1 MDPFG
6 RNVRDPKN
14 EAEMQDAITNPTPE
28 TVSRLAPV
36 QLEIPDY
43 DLLETLGSGGYG
55 TVYRA
60 RHQRTGAS
68 VAIKV
73 VRLQAG
79 SRHAERFHRETML
92 CAALH
97 HPHIV
102 QLLDKGEQGDYVYGV
117 FEYVPGETLKSLIR
131 RQGVLTA
138 SETGGLMA
146 EVLDALDC
154 AHAAGI
160 VHRDLKPDNVM
171 VTSTGAVRHAMVLDF
186 GIGTVIP
193 DLQDLQFS
201 QLTMGDE
208 CLGTPAYSAPEQL
221 RGEPPGTR
229 TDLYAWGLMFLECLT
244 GAPAV
249 QGASVAEIV
258 HRQLSPQEVPLPA
271 GIAAHPIAALLR
283 KALRK
288 KAAERSESAAALL
301 TELMRIRLDD
311 LVGAVP
317 PALQARQEDLTRT
330 VATTRVFSE
339 MRQLTVL
346 CCSVSI
352 WPGTVADG
360 AQPLNIED
368 IELLQREE
376 LALFAEAATRR
387 GGMLAGT
394 LGDRMIVL
402 FGYPHTSDTDAR
414 QAGMTAQELL
424 ALSVSRSAAI
434 EPLHGVH
441 LGIRMGMHTGM
452 AVVAGGEVPS
462 GHAVNVAM
470 RLEAVADSG
479 TLLASESSH
488 RLLARHAPF
497 EKAGKVR
504 LPGQPEGIQTYC
516 LDSAPPP
523 APLPGLE
530 PDADLPCIGRET
542 ELERAQAAWTRAS
555 EGHGES
561 VWVRGEPGIGKSCLV
576 DRLRAHVREQAGT
589 AIVVQCQPEHRNTAL
604 TPFLGLIRQRLEAG
618 APAQHRELL
627 HGALHAAGCD
637 ADAALPIFCAWLSLP
652 LGDWEPSRISAG
664 MQRALLLE
672 SITQWL
678 LHMSASG
685 PLLLVVEDVHWA
697 DPTSIELMEQLA
709 GRLPQQRVLLAL
721 TARPQWQPSPQLPAH
736 CIDLGRLQD
745 DQAAE
750 LARQTLAPCQASD
763 AVVRH
768 IVDRTDG
775 VPLFIQEM
783 ARMLLDAY
791 LVEKDGVWD
800 FRNAEQPAA
809 IPLTLRDSL
818 VSRFDRIGPLK
829 PLLQLAAAIGRQFD
843 VELLCACAGRPQPAV
858 DEDLAALG
866 KAGLVIADKRSGAGA
881 FMFSHALIRDTAY
894 ECMLV
899 SQRRQLHR
907 DVAETLMQHYPQRV
921 AAEPAGVAQHWADAG
936 DYAQAVAHAVRQ
948 LRITQLRSLNDETIA
963 YARHINDWMQQ
974 LEGAAQ
980 DEARLDVNGY
990 VTQALMNKH
999 GWAHEQVVQRIALS
1013 QDLLSESVADYKQVQ
1028 HLWML
1033 ITYHHV
1039 ASNREEVRRLSN
1051 RLLGHARQQQ
1061 DAGVLVAAQ
1070 TYLGLANY
1078 SDGRIDL
1085 AERTLTDAID
1095 RYDPV
1100 AHAHHAAEFGFDT
1113 RVWATTGRALVR
1125 WLAGWDQAASTDA
1138 RDAVRQAHEVSHIP
1152 SLSMALLYQ
1161 SLGHQARGDRASAL
1175 ATTSELLDITARY
1188 GLPAFTGYAQ
1198 IIRCWAGGDT
1208 ADIAQAD
1215 GTAQFLWDMG
1225 CRYCQ
1230 SYYRSFAAETL
1241 AAEQRWAE
1249 ALERIDECL
1258 QLADV
1263 LDERLHSAE
1272 LHLKKAQYQLAMGAD
1287 DALLQSRFAQAACNA
1302 RAAGKYRTE
1311 NEALVM
1317 LQALAPARPGV
1328 AGRLSELAALRPE
1341 LPAHVPSAYAFFL
1354 NRG

>member
-1 MDPFG
+1 
-6 RNVRDPKN
+6 
-14 EAEMQDAITNPTPE
+14 MQDAITNPTHAAA
-28 TVSRLAPV
+28 SRLAPV

-60 RHQRTGAS
+60 RHKRTGAS

-73 VRLQAG
+73 VKLQAG
-79 SRHAERFHRETML
+79 SRHAERFHRETLL
-92 CAALH
+92 CATLH

-102 QLLDKGEQGDYVYGV
+102 QLLDKGEQGDCVYGV

-138 SETGGLMA
+138 AETGRLMA

-201 QLTMGDE
+201 QLTMSDE

-221 RGEPPGTR
+221 RGEPPSTR

-258 HRQLSPQEVPLPA
+258 HRQLSPQEVPLPP
-271 GIAAHPIAALLR
+271 GIAAHPVAAVLR

-288 KAAERSESAAALL
+288 KTAERSESAAALL
-301 TELMRIRLDD
+301 AELMRVRLDD
-311 LVGAVP
+311 LVGTLP
-317 PALQARQEDLTRT
+317 PVLQARQEDLTRT

-352 WPGTVADG
+352 WPGAEVHGT
-360 AQPLNIED
+360 QPLHIED

-414 QAGMTAQELL
+414 QASMTAQELL

-470 RLEAVADSG
+470 RLEAVAEAG
-479 TLLASESSH
+479 TLLASDSSH
-488 RLLARHAPF
+488 LLLARHVPF
-497 EKAGKVR
+497 EKADRVR
-504 LPGQPEGIQTYC
+504 LPGQPEGIQTYR
-516 LDSAPPP
+516 LGSAPQAP
-523 APLPGLE
+523 AVQDLA
-530 PDADLPCIGRET
+530 PDAALPCIGREP
-542 ELERAQAAWTRAS
+542 ELQQLQSAWERAC

-561 VWVRGEPGIGKSCLV
+561 VWLRGEPGIGKSCLI
-576 DRLRAHVREQAGT
+576 DMLRAHVREQAAT

-604 TPFLGLIRQRLEAG
+604 TPFLGLIRQRLDAA
-618 APAQHRELL
+618 APQQHHELL
-627 HGALHAAGCD
+627 HQALRTAGCD
-637 ADAALPIFCAWLSLP
+637 ADAALPILCAWLSLP
-652 LGDWEPSRISAG
+652 LGDWEPSRISAV
-664 MQRALLLE
+664 MQRALLLQ
-672 SITQWL
+672 SIVQWL
-678 LHMSASG
+678 LHMAESE

-697 DPTSIELMEQLA
+697 DPTSIELMELLA
-709 GRLPQQRVLLAL
+709 ARLPQQRVLLAL
-721 TARPQWQPSPQLPAH
+721 TARPQWQPPPPLQAQ

-745 DQAAE
+745 GQAAE
-750 LARQTLAPCQASD
+750 LARQALAPCQASD
-763 AVVRH
+763 AVIRH
-768 IVDRTDG
+768 VVDRTDG

-829 PLLQLAAAIGRQFD
+829 PLLLLASAIGRQFD
-843 VELLCACAGRPQPAV
+843 VELLCACAGRVPEAV

-866 KAGLVIADKRSGAGA
+866 KAGLVIADKRSGPGA

-907 DVAETLMQHYPQRV
+907 DVAQTLTQHYPQRV

-936 DYAQAVAHAVRQ
+936 EHVQAVAHAVQQ

-963 YARHINDWMQQ
+963 YARHIDDWLQQ

-999 GWAHEQVVQRIALS
+999 GWAHEQVVQSIALS
-1013 QDLLSESVADYKQVQ
+1013 QDLLNDSVAYYKQVQ

-1039 ASNREEVRRLSN
+1039 ASNREEVRRLSH

-1061 DAGVLVAAQ
+1061 DTGVLVAAQ

-1085 AERTLTDAID
+1085 AERALTDAID

-1125 WLAGWDQAASTDA
+1125 WLSGWDQAACTDA
-1138 RDAVRQAHEVSHIP
+1138 GDAVRQAHEVSHIP
-1152 SLSMALLYQ
+1152 SLCMALLYQ
-1161 SLGHQARGDRASAL
+1161 SLGYQARSDRASAL
-1175 ATTSELLDITARY
+1175 ASTSELLDISARY
-1188 GLPAFTGYAQ
+1188 GLPAFTGYAD
-1198 IIRCWAGGDT
+1198 IIRCWAGGEI
-1208 ADIAQAD
+1208 ADIARAD
-1215 GTAQFLWDMG
+1215 ATAQLLWDMG

-1230 SYYRSFAAETL
+1230 SYYRSFAADTL
-1241 AAEQRWAE
+1241 AAHQRWAE

-1258 QLADV
+1258 QLVEV

-1272 LHLKKAQYQLAMGAD
+1272 LHLRKAQYLLAMGAD
-1287 DALLQSRFAQAACNA
+1287 DAIVQSRFAQAACNA

-1341 LPAHVPSAYAFFL
+1341 LPAHVPCAYAFFV